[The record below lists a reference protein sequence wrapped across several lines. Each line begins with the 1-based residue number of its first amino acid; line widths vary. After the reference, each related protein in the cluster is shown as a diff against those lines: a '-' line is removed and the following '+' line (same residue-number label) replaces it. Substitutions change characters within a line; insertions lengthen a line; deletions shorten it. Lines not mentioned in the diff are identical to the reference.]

1 MNILFISSEII
12 PFASSG
18 GLGDVCAA
26 LPKAL
31 SRNNNILCVMPLYGC
46 IDKKKYSVKPTGLK
60 LNISFSNSMH
70 IGNVFS
76 QSYEN
81 ITTYFIQSNDFFDRE
96 YLYGDEYGDYDDN
109 FERFLFFQKAVVQ
122 LIDLLNLKIDI
133 VHCNDWQSSLVPILL
148 KYGTQGKLRLG
159 NEKTLLTIHNLAHQ
173 GIFDNKK
180 FYLMQLPL
188 SCFSDKMLEF
198 YGNLNCFKGG
208 LIEADA
214 VNTVSPSYA
223 KEILL
228 EDNGRGLHGVLNSR
242 SDKIHG
248 ILNGVDYERWSPD
261 SDSYIPCN
269 YSINDLSGKII
280 CKKNLQEI
288 LNLEQRPNIPLISMV
303 SRLTHQKGLD
313 LLAESFE
320 QLMTKDIQIIF
331 LGTGELKYEEQ
342 IKNMEKKWPNKI
354 AAKIEFSSSLAHKF
368 FAGSDMFLMP
378 SMFEPCGQSQ
388 IFSMRYGTIPIAF
401 RTGGLIDTITDYP
414 KKSSTGFLF
423 NDFNSISFLEK
434 VDFAIETYNDSS
446 KWSKIIKRAM
456 KSDFSVNQ
464 MSKNYINLYQKILS
478 N

>member
-1 MNILFISSEII
+1 ML
-12 PFASSG
+12 
-18 GLGDVCAA
+18 
-26 LPKAL
+26 
-31 SRNNNILCVMPLYGC
+31 LY
-46 IDKKKYSVKPTGLK
+46 
-60 LNISFSNSMH
+60 
-70 IGNVFS
+70 
-76 QSYEN
+76 
-81 ITTYFIQSNDFFDRE
+81 
-96 YLYGDEYGDYDDN
+96 
-109 FERFLFFQKAVVQ
+109 
-122 LIDLLNLKIDI
+122 
-133 VHCNDWQSSLVPILL
+133 
-148 KYGTQGKLRLG
+148 
-159 NEKTLLTIHNLAHQ
+159 
-173 GIFDNKK
+173 
-180 FYLMQLPL
+180 
-188 SCFSDKMLEF
+188 
-198 YGNLNCFKGG
+198 
-208 LIEADA
+208 
-214 VNTVSPSYA
+214 
-223 KEILL
+223 
-228 EDNGRGLHGVLNSR
+228 
-242 SDKIHG
+242 
-248 ILNGVDYERWSPD
+248 GVDYERWSPD

-288 LNLEQRPNIPLISMV
+288 LNLEQRPNLPLISMV

>member
-46 IDKKKYSVKPTGLK
+46 IDKKYSIKPTGLK

-133 VHCNDWQSSLVPILL
+133 VHCNDWQSSLVPIFL

-280 CKKNLQEI
+280 CKKK
-288 LNLEQRPNIPLISMV
+288 S
-303 SRLTHQKGLD
+303 SR
-313 LLAESFE
+313 
-320 QLMTKDIQIIF
+320 DI
-331 LGTGELKYEEQ
+331 K
-342 IKNMEKKWPNKI
+342 
-354 AAKIEFSSSLAHKF
+354 
-368 FAGSDMFLMP
+368 
-378 SMFEPCGQSQ
+378 
-388 IFSMRYGTIPIAF
+388 F
-401 RTGGLIDTITDYP
+401 RTKT
-414 KKSSTGFLF
+414 
-423 NDFNSISFLEK
+423 
-434 VDFAIETYNDSS
+434 
-446 KWSKIIKRAM
+446 
-456 KSDFSVNQ
+456 
-464 MSKNYINLYQKILS
+464 
-478 N
+478 